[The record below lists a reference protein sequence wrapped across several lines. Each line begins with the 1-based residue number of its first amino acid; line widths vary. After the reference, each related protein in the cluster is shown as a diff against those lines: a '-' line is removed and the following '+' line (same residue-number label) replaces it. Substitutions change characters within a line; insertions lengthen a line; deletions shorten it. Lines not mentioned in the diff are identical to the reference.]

1 MKTFS
6 FYLVLFVLTTS
17 CSSSKL
23 VQEWKSPDAYNFEAN
38 KVLVIGISADTE
50 LRRTFE
56 SKVTQALEK
65 KNVIAVKSVDFFEK
79 SFTDQKQSEAQLDEI
94 ENNLLEAGFDAIL
107 FAKITGQ
114 ESRVSLGQSYR
125 NLTGNN
131 DSFKEYYYTYQHI
144 YSNDRAEE
152 YQVYHTETS
161 IYCICPGKDR
171 DLLWQGEIKIV
182 DAERVEK
189 NINDYIK
196 ILLNALEDRQLL
208 IVNL

>member
-1 MKTFS
+1 MRILA
-6 FYLVLFVLTTS
+6 FYITLLLFATS

-23 VQEWKSPDAYNFEAN
+23 VNEWKSPDAYNFEAN
-38 KVLVIGISADTE
+38 KVLVVGISADTE

-65 KNVIAVKSVDFFEK
+65 KGVIAVKSVDFFEK
-79 SFTDQKQSEAQLDEI
+79 SFTDQEQSESQLDEI
-94 ENNLLEAGFDAIL
+94 ESNLLDAGFDAIL

-114 ESRVSLGQSYR
+114 ESRVSLAQSYR
-125 NLTGNN
+125 NISGNYN
-131 DSFKEYYYTYQHI
+131 TFKDYYFTYQHI
-144 YSNDRAEE
+144 YSNDQDEQ

-161 IYCICPGKDR
+161 IYCICPGKER
-171 DLLWQGEIKIV
+171 DLLWQGEIEIV
-182 DAERVEK
+182 DAERVQK

-196 ILLNALEDRQLL
+196 ILLDALEERQLL

>member
-1 MKTFS
+1 MKILTF
-6 FYLVLFVLTTS
+6 YIALLLLATS

-23 VQEWKSPDAYNFEAN
+23 VHEWKSPDAYNFEAN

-65 KNVIAVKSVDFFEK
+65 KDVIAVKSVDFFEK
-79 SFTDQKQSEAQLDEI
+79 SFTDQQQSEAQLDEI
-94 ENNLLEAGFDAIL
+94 ESNLLEAGFDAIL

-131 DSFKEYYYTYQHI
+131 GTFKDYYFTYQHI
-144 YSNDRAEE
+144 YSHDREE
-152 YQVYHTETS
+152 QYQVYHTETS
-161 IYCICPGKDR
+161 VYCICPGKER
-171 DLLWQGEIKIV
+171 DLLWQGEIEIV
-182 DAERVEK
+182 DAERVQK

-196 ILLNALEDRQLL
+196 ILLNALEERQLL

>member
-1 MKTFS
+1 MKTIN
-6 FYLVLFVLTTS
+6 FYIVLLVLTTS

-65 KNVIAVKSVDFFEK
+65 KDVIAVKSVDFFEK
-79 SFTDQKQSEAQLDEI
+79 SFTDQQQSEAQLDEI
-94 ENNLLEAGFDAIL
+94 ENNLLEAGFDTIL

-125 NLTGNN
+125 NFIGNS

-144 YSNDRAEE
+144 YSHDREE
-152 YQVYHTETS
+152 QYQVYHTETS
-161 IYCICPGKDR
+161 VYCICPGKER
-171 DLLWQGEIKIV
+171 DLLWQGEIEIV

-196 ILLNALEDRQLL
+196 ILLNALEERQLL

>member
-1 MKTFS
+1 MKTIS
-6 FYLVLFVLTTS
+6 FYIVLLVLITS

-23 VQEWKSPDAYNFEAN
+23 IHEYKSPDAYNFEAN

-65 KNVIAVKSVDFFEK
+65 KDVIAVKSVDFFEK
-79 SFTDQKQSEAQLDEI
+79 SFTDQQQSEAQLDEI
-94 ENNLLEAGFDAIL
+94 ESNLLDAGFDAIL

-114 ESRVSLGQSYR
+114 ENRVSLGQSYR
-125 NLTGNN
+125 NLTGSN
-131 DSFKEYYYTYQHI
+131 DTFKDYYFTYQHI
-144 YSNDRAEE
+144 YSHDREE
-152 YQVYHTETS
+152 QYQVYYTETS
-161 IYCICPGKDR
+161 VYCICPGKER
-171 DLLWQGEIKIV
+171 DLLWQGEIEIV

-196 ILLNALEDRQLL
+196 ILLNALEERQLL

>member
-1 MKTFS
+1 MKKLTF
-6 FYLVLFVLTTS
+6 YITLLLFATS

-23 VQEWKSPDAYNFEAN
+23 VNEWKSPDAYNFEAN
-38 KVLVIGISADTE
+38 KVLVVGISADTE
-50 LRRTFE
+50 LRRAFE

-65 KNVIAVKSVDFFEK
+65 KGVIAVKSIDFFEK
-79 SFTDQKQSEAQLDEI
+79 SFTDEQQSELQLDAI
-94 ENNLLEAGFDAIL
+94 ESKLLEAGFDAIL

-114 ESRVSLGQSYR
+114 ESRVSLAQSYR
-125 NLTGNN
+125 NIAGSN
-131 DSFKEYYYTYQHI
+131 DTFKDYYYTYQHI
-144 YSNDRAEE
+144 YSNDQDEQ

-171 DLLWQGEIKIV
+171 DLLWQGEIEII
-182 DAERVEK
+182 DAERVDK

-196 ILLNALEDRQLL
+196 ILLDALEERQLL